1 LPVNFS
7 GAFRED
13 MTDSEGRIAMESVK
27 RFALPVL
34 SLFFL
39 FLFCDTALGDERGPM
54 KPIAPMMIEHRLI
67 DRVLPVVKAVKTDME
82 RTGKADTE
90 AVAAIV
96 DFFRFYGDEV
106 HHGKEEKIYFRELGK
121 KKLSPRHR
129 ALMEELIG
137 EHETARKI
145 VGSLAAA
152 LDRYKKGDASA
163 FKDMEEALGKL
174 PGLYS
179 EHIRKEDRVLFIP
192 SLEYFSPGEQQEL
205 LEEMK
210 DYDEKMIHEKYRE
223 TVSDLRA
230 KYQ

>member
-1 LPVNFS
+1 
-7 GAFRED
+7 
-13 MTDSEGRIAMESVK
+13 MTDSERRIAMDRVK
-27 RFALPVL
+27 RFAVPVL
-34 SLFFL
+34 SIFFL
-39 FLFCDTALGDERGPM
+39 FLFCGIAPGAERGPM

-67 DRVLPVVKAVKTDME
+67 DRILPVVTAVKTDME

-121 KKLSPRHR
+121 KELSPRHR
-129 ALMEELIG
+129 ALMGELIG

-152 LDRYKKGDASA
+152 LDRYKKGDGTAL
-163 FKDMEEALGKL
+163 KDMEEALGKL

-192 SLEYFSPGEQQEL
+192 SLEYFSPAEQQEL
-205 LEEMK
+205 LEKMR
-210 DYDEKMIHEKYRE
+210 DYDEKMIHEKYRK
-223 TVSDLRA
+223 TVIDLRA